1 MTSVIEKLLA
11 GATLVVCVVLLLRLV
26 LPAAQ
31 RQRFDGAA
39 RSATYGARR
48 AARKAR
54 AAVVE
59 PYRAWRL
66 KRSAHRMADEA
77 IRRARDGGNG
87 EWTGNVYRPK
97 SFQRPPKKDL
107 ERPRKE
113 R

>member
-1 MTSVIEKLLA
+1 MTSVIEKYLA

-31 RQRFDGAA
+31 RRRFDGAA

-54 AAVVE
+54 AMVVE

-77 IRRARDGGNG
+77 IRRARDGGG

-97 SFQRPPKKDL
+97 SFQRPPKKEDL
-107 ERPRKE
+107 ERPRKQ